1 MATTDR
7 AICLRTT
14 DFSETSQVLVMLTRD
29 SGVVKLLAKGSKR
42 PKSKSGGRI
51 DLFSE
56 GECTYAPAKSKDLS
70 TLMEFTETAGHLDL
84 RSDLDR
90 LNAGMMMLELAGSML
105 AEGDPQPVAFD
116 LLHNALARLG
126 VPEASPTAVLAYFQ
140 FRLLRLAGLLGQMTA
155 CAGCGA
161 TVSAGGIY
169 FSSSAGGLLCRQC
182 QAGAEENISVG
193 RDALAG
199 LAILAAAE
207 AGQRPA
213 FPPRQAAAAIAVLTY
228 HVQYQLGKRLRTAR
242 RAPRR

>member
-70 TLMEFTETAGHLDL
+70 TLMEFTETAGHVDL

-116 LLHNALARLG
+116 LLHNALPVRAAGRRSAREAYTSPAP
-126 VPEASPTAVLAYFQ
+126 PE
-140 FRLLRLAGLLGQMTA
+140 GC
-155 CAGCGA
+155 CAGNA
-161 TVSAGGIY
+161 
-169 FSSSAGGLLCRQC
+169 
-182 QAGAEENISVG
+182 
-193 RDALAG
+193 
-199 LAILAAAE
+199 
-207 AGQRPA
+207 RPA
-213 FPPRQAAAAIAVLTY
+213 RKRISPSAATPWPGWRSWRPPRR
-228 HVQYQLGKRLRTAR
+228 GRGPPSRPDR
-242 RAPRR
+242 PPRPSRC